1 MSRFNQGFTLIELMV
16 SLILGLIIVGA
27 AFQMLISGQ
36 RSLAFQESIQGLQ
49 DNANIGITYV
59 ADDIKLTNLNL
70 PFTEIKPD
78 QVSGLII
85 NTSNYLPGAASTIV
99 SGEGGNSEFIA
110 AKSDVLVIQYKPD
123 QSKEYDCEGNDI
135 NADDVIIQRY
145 FIREDDNGGA
155 SDFVMACDAGKYKE
169 GVALSGL
176 NVNGK
181 GQVIMKGVDLFKV
194 RVGVRDSA
202 NNMSYKTL
210 TDFKALPNTSKAVSL
225 QIGILSRSLDSI
237 SGNSEEKLKHNILG
251 KPYVITKPST
261 VKTKYV
267 WIPVERTIALRNGLG
282 EEL

>member
-78 QVSGLII
+78 QVSGLIV
-85 NTSNYLPGAASTIV
+85 NTSNYLTGAESTNV
-99 SGEGGNSEFIA
+99 SGEGVKSSFIA
-110 AKSDVLVIQYKPD
+110 DKSDVLVIQYKPD
-123 QSKEYDCEGNDI
+123 QSKEYDCEGNTI
-135 NADDVIIQRY
+135 NADDIVVQRY
-145 FIREDDNGGA
+145 FIRKDDNGSA
-155 SDFVMACDAGKYKE
+155 NDFVLACDAGKYKD

-176 NVNGK
+176 DGK
-181 GQVIMKGVDLFKV
+181 GQIIMKGVDLFKV
-194 RVGVRDSA
+194 RVGVKDNA
-202 NNMSYKTL
+202 NNLSYKTL

-251 KPYVITKPST
+251 KPYTITKPST

>member
-78 QVSGLII
+78 QVSGLIV
-85 NTSNYLPGAASTIV
+85 NTSNYLTGAASTSV
-99 SGEGGNSEFIA
+99 SGEGVKSSFIA
-110 AKSDVLVIQYKPD
+110 DKSDVLVIQYKPD
-123 QSKEYDCEGNDI
+123 QSKEYDCEGNTI
-135 NADDVIIQRY
+135 NADDIVVQRY
-145 FIREDDNGGA
+145 FIRKDDNGSA
-155 SDFVMACDAGKYKE
+155 NDFVLACDAGKYKD

-176 NVNGK
+176 DGK
-181 GQVIMKGVDLFKV
+181 GQIIMKGVDLFKV
-194 RVGVRDSA
+194 RVGVKDNA
-202 NNMSYKTL
+202 NNLSYKTL

-251 KPYVITKPST
+251 KPYTITKPST

>member
-1 MSRFNQGFTLIELMV
+1 MNKSHLGFTLVELMV
-16 SLILGLIIVGA
+16 SLVLGLIIVGA
-27 AFQMLISGQ
+27 AFQMLLSGQ

-49 DNANIGITYV
+49 DNANIGINYV

-70 PFTEIKPD
+70 TFTEIKPN
-78 QVSGLII
+78 QVSGLIVK
-85 NTSNYLPGAASTIV
+85 NTNYLTGAASTNV
-99 SGEGGNSEFIA
+99 SGEGVKSSFIA
-110 AKSDVLVIQYKPD
+110 DKSDVLVIQYKPD
-123 QSKEYDCEGNDI
+123 QSKEYDCEGNTI
-135 NADDVIIQRY
+135 NADDIVVQRY
-145 FIREDDNGGA
+145 FIRKDDNGSA
-155 SDFVMACDAGKYKE
+155 NDFVLACDAGKYKD

-176 NVNGK
+176 DGK
-181 GQVIMKGVDLFKV
+181 GQIIMKGVDLFKV
-194 RVGVRDSA
+194 RVGVKDNA
-202 NNMSYKTL
+202 NNLSYKTL
-210 TDFKALPNTSKAVSL
+210 TDFKALTNTSKAVSL

>member
-78 QVSGLII
+78 QVSGLIV
-85 NTSNYLPGAASTIV
+85 NTSNYLTGAASTSV
-99 SGEGGNSEFIA
+99 SGEGVKSSFIA
-110 AKSDVLVIQYKPD
+110 DKSDVLVIQYKPD
-123 QSKEYDCEGNDI
+123 QSKEYDCEGNTI
-135 NADDVIIQRY
+135 NADDIVVQRY
-145 FIREDDNGGA
+145 FIRKDDNGSA
-155 SDFVMACDAGKYKE
+155 NDFVLACDAGKYKD

-176 NVNGK
+176 DGK
-181 GQVIMKGVDLFKV
+181 GQIIMKGVDLFKV
-194 RVGVRDSA
+194 RVGVKDNA
-202 NNMSYKTL
+202 NNLSYKTL
-210 TDFKALPNTSKAVSL
+210 TEFKALPNTSKAVSL

>member
-78 QVSGLII
+78 QVSGLIV
-85 NTSNYLPGAASTIV
+85 NTSNYLTGAASTSV
-99 SGEGGNSEFIA
+99 SGEGVKSSFIA
-110 AKSDVLVIQYKPD
+110 DKSDVLVIQYKPD
-123 QSKEYDCEGNDI
+123 QSKEYDCEGNTI
-135 NADDVIIQRY
+135 NADDIVVQRY
-145 FIREDDNGGA
+145 FIRKDDNGSA
-155 SDFVMACDAGKYKE
+155 NDFVLACDAGKYKD
-169 GVALSGL
+169 GIALSGL
-176 NVNGK
+176 DGK
-181 GQVIMKGVDLFKV
+181 GQIIMKGVDLFKV
-194 RVGVRDSA
+194 RVGVKDNA
-202 NNMSYKTL
+202 NNLSYKTL
-210 TDFKALPNTSKAVSL
+210 TEFKALPNTSKAVSL

-237 SGNSEEKLKHNILG
+237 SGNLEEKLKHNILG

-267 WIPVERTIALRNGLG
+267 WISVERTIALRNGLG

>member
-1 MSRFNQGFTLIELMV
+1 MNKSHLGFTLVELMV
-16 SLILGLIIVGA
+16 SLVLGLIIVGA
-27 AFQMLISGQ
+27 AFQMLLSGQ

-49 DNANIGITYV
+49 DNANIGINYV

-70 PFTEIKPD
+70 TFTEIKPN
-78 QVSGLII
+78 QVSGLIVK
-85 NTSNYLPGAASTIV
+85 NTNYLTGAASTNV
-99 SGEGGNSEFIA
+99 SGEGVKSSFIA
-110 AKSDVLVIQYKPD
+110 DKSDVLVIQYKPD
-123 QSKEYDCEGNDI
+123 QSKEYDCEGNTI
-135 NADDVIIQRY
+135 NADDIVVQRY
-145 FIREDDNGGA
+145 FIRKDDNGSA
-155 SDFVMACDAGKYKE
+155 NDFVLACDAGKYKD

-176 NVNGK
+176 DGK
-181 GQVIMKGVDLFKV
+181 GQIIMKGVDLFKV
-194 RVGVRDSA
+194 RVGVKDNA
-202 NNMSYKTL
+202 NNLSYKTL

-251 KPYVITKPST
+251 KPYTITKPST

>member
-1 MSRFNQGFTLIELMV
+1 MNSSNQGFTLIELMV
-16 SLILGLIIVGA
+16 SLVLGLIIVGA

-78 QVSGLII
+78 QVSGLIV
-85 NTSNYLPGAASTIV
+85 NTSNYLTGATSTSV
-99 SGEGGNSEFIA
+99 SGEGSTSDFVN

-123 QSKEYDCEGNDI
+123 QSKEYDCEGNSINLDDI
-135 NADDVIIQRY
+135 VVQRY
-145 FIREDDNGGA
+145 FIRKDANDY
-155 SDFVMACDAGKYKE
+155 VLACDAGKYKD
-169 GVALSGL
+169 GIALSGL
-176 NVNGK
+176 NGT
-181 GQVIMKGVDLFKV
+181 GQIIMKGVDLFKI
-194 RVGVRDSA
+194 RIGVKDSTNA
-202 NNMSYKTL
+202 LSYKTL
-210 TDFKALPNTSKAVSL
+210 AEFSALPNTSKAVSL

-237 SGNSEEKLKHNILG
+237 SSNSEEKLKHKIFG
-251 KPYVITKPST
+251 TEYSITKPT
-261 VKTKYV
+261 NVTTKYV

>member
-16 SLILGLIIVGA
+16 SLVLGLIIVGA

-49 DNANIGITYV
+49 DNANIGINYV

-70 PFTEIKPD
+70 TFTEIKPD

-85 NTSNYLPGAASTIV
+85 NTSNYLPGAASTNV
-99 SGEGGNSEFIA
+99 SGEGVKSSFIA
-110 AKSDVLVIQYKPD
+110 DESDLLVIQYKPD
-123 QSKEYDCEGNDI
+123 QSKEYDCEGNRI
-135 NADDVIIQRY
+135 NADDIIVQSY
-145 FIREDDNGGA
+145 FMRKDDNG
-155 SDFVMACDAGKYKE
+155 SSNDFVLACDAGKYKD
-169 GVALSGL
+169 GIALSGL
-176 NVNGK
+176 DGK
-181 GQVIMKGVDLFKV
+181 GQIIMKGVDLFKV
-194 RVGVRDSA
+194 RVGVKDNE
-202 NNMSYKTL
+202 NNLSYETL
-210 TDFKALPNTSKAVSL
+210 TDFKALSNTSKAVSL

>member
-16 SLILGLIIVGA
+16 SLVLGLIIVGA

-49 DNANIGITYV
+49 DNANIGINYV

-85 NTSNYLPGAASTIV
+85 NTSNYLPGAASINV
-99 SGEGGNSEFIA
+99 SGEGVKSSFIA
-110 AKSDVLVIQYKPD
+110 DESDLLVIQYKPD
-123 QSKEYDCEGNDI
+123 QSKEYDCEGNRI
-135 NADDVIIQRY
+135 NADDIVVQSY
-145 FIREDDNGGA
+145 FIRKDDNGSA
-155 SDFVMACDAGKYKE
+155 NDFVLACDAGKYKD

-176 NVNGK
+176 DGK
-181 GQVIMKGVDLFKV
+181 GQIIMKGVDLFKV
-194 RVGVRDSA
+194 RVGVKDSA
-202 NNMSYKTL
+202 NALSYKTL
-210 TDFKALPNTSKAVSL
+210 AEFSALPNTSKAVSL

-237 SGNSEEKLKHNILG
+237 SSNSVEKLEHNILG

>member
-78 QVSGLII
+78 QVSGLIV
-85 NTSNYLPGAASTIV
+85 NTSNYLTGAASTSV
-99 SGEGGNSEFIA
+99 SGEGVKSSFIA
-110 AKSDVLVIQYKPD
+110 DKSDVLVIQYKPD
-123 QSKEYDCEGNDI
+123 QSKEYDCEGNTI
-135 NADDVIIQRY
+135 NADDIVVQRY
-145 FIREDDNGGA
+145 FIRKDDNGSA
-155 SDFVMACDAGKYKE
+155 NDFVLACDAGKYKD
-169 GVALSGL
+169 GIALSGL
-176 NVNGK
+176 DGK
-181 GQVIMKGVDLFKV
+181 GQIIMKGVDLFKV
-194 RVGVRDSA
+194 RVGVKDNA
-202 NNMSYKTL
+202 NNLSYKTL
-210 TDFKALPNTSKAVSL
+210 TEFKALPNTSKAVSL

-267 WIPVERTIALRNGLG
+267 WISVERTIALRNGLG

>member
-78 QVSGLII
+78 QVSGLIV
-85 NTSNYLPGAASTIV
+85 NTSNYLTGAASTSV
-99 SGEGGNSEFIA
+99 SGEGVKSSFIA
-110 AKSDVLVIQYKPD
+110 DKSDVLVIQYKPD
-123 QSKEYDCEGNDI
+123 QSKEYDCEGNTI
-135 NADDVIIQRY
+135 NADDIVVQRY
-145 FIREDDNGGA
+145 FIRKDDNGSA
-155 SDFVMACDAGKYKE
+155 NDFVLACDAGKYKD
-169 GVALSGL
+169 GIALSGL
-176 NVNGK
+176 DGK
-181 GQVIMKGVDLFKV
+181 GQIIMKGVDLFKV
-194 RVGVRDSA
+194 RVGVKDNA
-202 NNMSYKTL
+202 NNLSYKTL
-210 TDFKALPNTSKAVSL
+210 TEFKALPNTSKAVSL

>member
-1 MSRFNQGFTLIELMV
+1 MNKSHLGFTLVELMV
-16 SLILGLIIVGA
+16 SLVLGLIIVGA
-27 AFQMLISGQ
+27 AFQMLLSGQ

-49 DNANIGITYV
+49 DNANIGINYV

-70 PFTEIKPD
+70 KFTEIKPN
-78 QVSGLII
+78 QVSGLIVK
-85 NTSNYLPGAASTIV
+85 NTNYLTGAASTNV
-99 SGEGGNSEFIA
+99 SGEGVKSSFIA
-110 AKSDVLVIQYKPD
+110 DKSDVLVIQYKPD
-123 QSKEYDCEGNDI
+123 QSKEYDCEGNTI
-135 NADDVIIQRY
+135 NADDIVVQRY
-145 FIREDDNGGA
+145 FIRKDENGSA
-155 SDFVMACDAGKYKE
+155 NDFVLACDAGKYKD

-176 NVNGK
+176 DGK
-181 GQVIMKGVDLFKV
+181 GQIIMKGVDLFKV
-194 RVGVRDSA
+194 RVGVKDNA
-202 NNMSYKTL
+202 NNLSYKTL

-251 KPYVITKPST
+251 KPYTITKPST

>member
-1 MSRFNQGFTLIELMV
+1 MNKSHLGFTLVELMV
-16 SLILGLIIVGA
+16 SLVLGLIIVGA
-27 AFQMLISGQ
+27 AFQMLLSGQ

-78 QVSGLII
+78 QVSGLIV
-85 NTSNYLPGAASTIV
+85 NTSNYLTGAASTNV
-99 SGEGGNSEFIA
+99 SGEGVKSSFIA
-110 AKSDVLVIQYKPD
+110 DKSDVLVIQYKPD
-123 QSKEYDCEGNDI
+123 QSKEYDCEGNTI
-135 NADDVIIQRY
+135 NADDIVVQRY
-145 FIREDDNGGA
+145 FIRKDDNGSA
-155 SDFVMACDAGKYKE
+155 NDFVLACDAGKYKD
-169 GVALSGL
+169 GIALSGL
-176 NVNGK
+176 DGK
-181 GQVIMKGVDLFKV
+181 GQIIMKGVDLFKV
-194 RVGVRDSA
+194 RVGVKDNA
-202 NNMSYKTL
+202 NNLSYKTL
-210 TDFKALPNTSKAVSL
+210 TEFKALPNTSKAVSL

>member
-1 MSRFNQGFTLIELMV
+1 MKKYQHGFTLIELMV
-16 SLILGLIIVGA
+16 SLVLGLIIVGA

-49 DNANIGITYV
+49 DNANIGINYV

-85 NTSNYLPGAASTIV
+85 NTSNYLPGAASTNV
-99 SGEGGNSEFIA
+99 SGEGVKSSFITD
-110 AKSDVLVIQYKPD
+110 KSDVLVIQYKPD
-123 QSKEYDCEGNDI
+123 QSKEYDCEGNRI
-135 NADDVIIQRY
+135 NADDIVVQSY
-145 FIREDDNGGA
+145 FIRKDDNGSA
-155 SDFVMACDAGKYKE
+155 HDFVLACDAGKYKD

-176 NVNGK
+176 DGK
-181 GQVIMKGVDLFKV
+181 GQIIMKGVDLFKV
-194 RVGVRDSA
+194 RVGVKDNE
-202 NNMSYKTL
+202 NNLSYETL

>member
-78 QVSGLII
+78 QVSGLIV
-85 NTSNYLPGAASTIV
+85 NTSNYLTGAASTSV
-99 SGEGGNSEFIA
+99 SGEGVKSSFIA
-110 AKSDVLVIQYKPD
+110 DKSDVLVIQYKPD
-123 QSKEYDCEGNDI
+123 QSKEYDCEGNTI
-135 NADDVIIQRY
+135 NADDIVVQRY
-145 FIREDDNGGA
+145 FIRKDDNGSA
-155 SDFVMACDAGKYKE
+155 NDFVLACDAGKYKD
-169 GVALSGL
+169 GIALSGL
-176 NVNGK
+176 DGK
-181 GQVIMKGVDLFKV
+181 GQIIMKGVDLFKV
-194 RVGVRDSA
+194 RVGVKDNA
-202 NNMSYKTL
+202 NNLSYKTL
-210 TDFKALPNTSKAVSL
+210 TEFKALPNTSKAVSL
-225 QIGILSRSLDSI
+225 QIGTLSRSLDSI

-251 KPYVITKPST
+251 KPYVITKPTT

>member
-1 MSRFNQGFTLIELMV
+1 MNSSNQGFTLIELMV
-16 SLILGLIIVGA
+16 SLVLGLIIVGA

-78 QVSGLII
+78 QVSGLIV
-85 NTSNYLPGAASTIV
+85 NTSNYLTGATSTSV
-99 SGEGGNSEFIA
+99 SGEGSTSDFVN

-123 QSKEYDCEGNDI
+123 QSKEYDCEGNSINLDDI
-135 NADDVIIQRY
+135 VVQRY
-145 FIREDDNGGA
+145 FIRKDANDY
-155 SDFVMACDAGKYKE
+155 VLACDAGKYKD
-169 GVALSGL
+169 GIALSGL
-176 NVNGK
+176 DGK
-181 GQVIMKGVDLFKV
+181 GQIIMKGVDLFRV
-194 RVGVRDSA
+194 RVGVKDSA
-202 NNMSYKTL
+202 NALSYKTL
-210 TDFKALPNTSKAVSL
+210 AEFSALPNTSKAVSL

-237 SGNSEEKLKHNILG
+237 SSNSVEKLEHKIFG
-251 KPYVITKPST
+251 ESYDITKPTT

>member
-1 MSRFNQGFTLIELMV
+1 MV
-16 SLILGLIIVGA
+16 SLVLGLIIIGA

-49 DNANIGITYV
+49 DNANIGVNYV

-155 SDFVMACDAGKYKE
+155 SDFVLACDAG
-169 GVALSGL
+169 
-176 NVNGK
+176 
-181 GQVIMKGVDLFKV
+181 
-194 RVGVRDSA
+194 
-202 NNMSYKTL
+202 
-210 TDFKALPNTSKAVSL
+210 
-225 QIGILSRSLDSI
+225 
-237 SGNSEEKLKHNILG
+237 
-251 KPYVITKPST
+251 
-261 VKTKYV
+261 
-267 WIPVERTIALRNGLG
+267 
-282 EEL
+282 

>member
-78 QVSGLII
+78 QVSGLIV
-85 NTSNYLPGAASTIV
+85 NTSNYLTGAASTNV
-99 SGEGGNSEFIA
+99 SGEGVKSSFIA
-110 AKSDVLVIQYKPD
+110 DKSDVLVIQYKPD
-123 QSKEYDCEGNDI
+123 QSKEYDCEGNTI
-135 NADDVIIQRY
+135 NADDIVVQRY
-145 FIREDDNGGA
+145 FIRKDDNGSA
-155 SDFVMACDAGKYKE
+155 NDFVLACDAGKYKD

-176 NVNGK
+176 DGK
-181 GQVIMKGVDLFKV
+181 GQIIMKGVDLFKV
-194 RVGVRDSA
+194 RVGVKDNA
-202 NNMSYKTL
+202 NNLSYKTL

-251 KPYVITKPST
+251 KPYTITKPST

>member
-1 MSRFNQGFTLIELMV
+1 MNKSHLGFTLVELMV

-78 QVSGLII
+78 QVSGLIV
-85 NTSNYLPGAASTIV
+85 NTSNYLTGAASTNV
-99 SGEGGNSEFIA
+99 SGEGVKSSFIA
-110 AKSDVLVIQYKPD
+110 DKSDVLVIQYKPD
-123 QSKEYDCEGNDI
+123 QSKEYDCEGNTI
-135 NADDVIIQRY
+135 NADDIVVQRY
-145 FIREDDNGGA
+145 FIRKDDNGSA
-155 SDFVMACDAGKYKE
+155 NDFVLACDAGKYKD

-176 NVNGK
+176 DGK
-181 GQVIMKGVDLFKV
+181 GQIIMKGVDLFKI
-194 RVGVRDSA
+194 RIGVKDSTNA
-202 NNMSYKTL
+202 LSYKTL
-210 TDFKALPNTSKAVSL
+210 AEFSALPNTSKAVSL

-237 SGNSEEKLKHNILG
+237 SSNSEEKLKHKIFSTE
-251 KPYVITKPST
+251 YSITKPT
-261 VKTKYV
+261 NVTTKYV

>member
-78 QVSGLII
+78 QVSGLIV
-85 NTSNYLPGAASTIV
+85 NTSNYLTGAASTSV
-99 SGEGGNSEFIA
+99 SGEGVKSSFIA
-110 AKSDVLVIQYKPD
+110 DKSDVLVIQYKPD
-123 QSKEYDCEGNDI
+123 QSKEYDCEGNTI
-135 NADDVIIQRY
+135 NADDIVVQRY
-145 FIREDDNGGA
+145 FIRKDDNGSA
-155 SDFVMACDAGKYKE
+155 NDFVLACDAGKYKD
-169 GVALSGL
+169 GIALSGL
-176 NVNGK
+176 DGK
-181 GQVIMKGVDLFKV
+181 GQIIMKGVDLFKV
-194 RVGVRDSA
+194 RVGVKDNA
-202 NNMSYKTL
+202 NNLSYKTL
-210 TDFKALPNTSKAVSL
+210 TEFKALPNTSKAVSL

-251 KPYVITKPST
+251 KPYTITKPST